1 MGPECKAFLR
11 LTKTIQE
18 VFNMKKLI
26 LTLSTALLALS
37 LNAQTLSGYD
47 IMKKADEV
55 PSPKTSSST
64 ATLTIHSKKGNDR
77 IREVIMKSKDYGDV
91 EKEVIV
97 FTTPKDVAGTGY
109 LMFNYKEDSKGN
121 KKDSDNWLYMPAM
134 KKTRRIASSGSES
147 EGSFMGTDFTYQD
160 MGDRSLS
167 KYNYNL
173 LGEESVDGV
182 SCYKVECI
190 SKAHTEK
197 DPRDIT
203 YISKSD
209 FIMRKCEFFDRQN
222 QLHRVLTCSN
232 FTTIKGFTTAQK
244 MKMENVQT
252 GTWSLIETKNITYDA
267 NDIDDSIFTVA
278 ALEKGR
284 IR

>member
-1 MGPECKAFLR
+1 
-11 LTKTIQE
+11 
-18 VFNMKKLI
+18 MKKLI
-26 LTLSTALLALS
+26 TTLSALLIAGALFSQS
-37 LNAQTLSGYD
+37 LTGYD

-55 PSPKTSSST
+55 PEPKTSSST
-64 ATLTIHSKKGNDR
+64 ATLTIHSKKGSDR

-91 EKEVIV
+91 EKSVIV

-109 LMFNYKEDSKGN
+109 LTFDYEEED
-121 KKDSDNWLYMPAM
+121 KDSDNWLYMPAM

-167 KYNYNL
+167 KYDYNL
-173 LGEESVDGV
+173 LGEDNIDGV
-182 SCYKVECI
+182 TCYKVECI

-197 DPRDIT
+197 DPR
-203 YISKSD
+203 YISYIGKTD
-209 FIMRKCEFFDRQN
+209 YILRKCEFYDRQDT
-222 QLHRVLTCSN
+222 LHRVLTCTD

-244 MKMENVQT
+244 MKMENVQS
-252 GTWSLIETKNITYDA
+252 GTWSLIETKNIQYDEE
-267 NDIDDSIFTVA
+267 DIDDSLFTVA

>member
-1 MGPECKAFLR
+1 
-11 LTKTIQE
+11 
-18 VFNMKKLI
+18 MKKSILI
-26 LTLSTALLALS
+26 TLVLMLATTMF
-37 LNAQTLSGYD
+37 AQSGYD

-55 PSPKTSSST
+55 AEPKTSSST
-64 ATLTIHSKKGNDR
+64 ATLTIHSKKGSDR
-77 IREVIMKSKDYGDV
+77 IREVIMMSKDYGDV
-91 EKEVIV
+91 EKSVIV

-109 LMFNYKEDSKGN
+109 LMFDYDEDD
-121 KKDSDNWLYMPAM
+121 KDSDNWLYMPAM

-160 MGDRSLS
+160 MGDRSLN
-167 KYNYNL
+167 KYDYNL
-173 LGEESVDGV
+173 LGEETVDGV
-182 SCYKVECI
+182 ACYKVECI

-197 DPRDIT
+197 DPRYIA

-209 FIMRKCEFFDRQN
+209 YIMRKCEFYDRQN
-222 QLHRVLTCSN
+222 QLHRVLTCSD
-232 FTTIKGFTTAQK
+232 FATISGYTTARK

-252 GTWSLIETKNITYDA
+252 GTWSLIETKNIVYNA
-267 NDIDDSIFTVA
+267 NDIDDSLFTVA

>member
-1 MGPECKAFLR
+1 
-11 LTKTIQE
+11 
-18 VFNMKKLI
+18 MKKLI
-26 LTLSTALLALS
+26 LTLSTVFMAAALS
-37 LNAQTLSGYD
+37 AQSLTGYD
-47 IMKKADEV
+47 IMKKAHDV
-55 PSPKTSSST
+55 PEPTTSSST
-64 ATLTIHSKKGNDR
+64 AKLTIHSKKGSDR

-91 EKEVIV
+91 KKEVIV

-109 LMFNYKEDSKGN
+109 LMFNYEEDANGN
-121 KKDSDNWLYMPAM
+121 SKDSDNWLYLPAM

-160 MGDRSLS
+160 MGERSLS
-167 KYNYNL
+167 KYDYKL

-182 SCYKVECI
+182 ACYKVECI

-197 DPRDIT
+197 DPRYIT

-209 FIMRKCEFFDRQN
+209 YIMRKCEFYDRQN

-252 GTWSLIETKNITYDA
+252 GTWSLIETKDIIYNA
-267 NDIDDSIFTVA
+267 NDIDDSLFTVA

-284 IR
+284 IK

>member
-1 MGPECKAFLR
+1 MK
-11 LTKTIQE
+11 KTISI
-18 VFNMKKLI
+18 FSTLLI
-26 LTLSTALLALS
+26 AGALFAE
-37 LNAQTLSGYD
+37 SGYD

-55 PSPKTSSST
+55 PEPKTSSST
-64 ATLTIHSKKGNDR
+64 ATLTIHSKKGSDR
-77 IREVIMKSKDYGDV
+77 IREVIMKGKDYGDV
-91 EKEVIV
+91 SKSVIV

-109 LMFNYKEDSKGN
+109 LMFEYEEDSNGN

-167 KYNYNL
+167 KYDYKL
-173 LGEESVDGV
+173 LGEETVEGV
-182 SCYKVECI
+182 NCYKVECI
-190 SKAHTEK
+190 SKEHTEK
-197 DPRDIT
+197 DPR
-203 YISKSD
+203 YIAYVGKAD
-209 FIMRKCEFFDRQN
+209 YIMRKCEFYDRQDT
-222 QLHRVLTCSN
+222 LHRVLTCTD

-252 GTWSLIETKNITYDA
+252 GTWSLIESKNIQYDEE
-267 NDIDDSIFTVA
+267 DIDDSLFTVA

>member
-1 MGPECKAFLR
+1 
-11 LTKTIQE
+11 
-18 VFNMKKLI
+18 MKKLI

-109 LMFNYKEDSKGN
+109 LMFNYKEDSKGY

-197 DPRDIT
+197 DPRYIT

-209 FIMRKCEFFDRQN
+209 FIMRKCEFYDRQN

>member
-1 MGPECKAFLR
+1 
-11 LTKTIQE
+11 
-18 VFNMKKLI
+18 MKKLI
-26 LTLSTALLALS
+26 STFAGLLIAGTLFAQSLT
-37 LNAQTLSGYD
+37 GYD

-64 ATLTIHSKKGNDR
+64 ATLTIHSKKGSDR

-91 EKEVIV
+91 TKEVIV

-109 LMFNYKEDSKGN
+109 LMFEYAEDAKGN

-160 MGDRSLS
+160 MGDRGLN
-167 KYNYNL
+167 KYTYTL
-173 LGEESVDGV
+173 LGEASVDGV
-182 SCYKVECI
+182 MCYKVECI

-197 DPRDIT
+197 DPRYIS

-209 FIMRKCEFFDRQN
+209 YIMRKCEFYDRQN
-222 QLHRVLTCSN
+222 QLHRILTCSD
-232 FTTIKGFTTAQK
+232 FTTISGYTTARK

-252 GTWSLIETKNITYDA
+252 GTWSLIETKNIVYNA
-267 NDIDDSIFTVA
+267 NDIDDSLFTVA

>member
-1 MGPECKAFLR
+1 MNKSIF
-11 LTKTIQE
+11 K
-18 VFNMKKLI
+18 
-26 LTLSTALLALS
+26 LSTLLIAALLLCQAVT
-37 LNAQTLSGYD
+37 AQSLSGYD
-47 IMKKADEV
+47 VMKKADEV

-64 ATLTIHSKKGNDR
+64 ATLTIHSKKGSDR

-91 EKEVIV
+91 SKEVIV

-109 LMFNYKEDSKGN
+109 LMFEYAEDASGN

-134 KKTRRIASSGSES
+134 NKTRRIASSGSES

-160 MGDRSLS
+160 MGDRSLN
-167 KYNYNL
+167 KYTYTL
-173 LGEESVDGV
+173 LGEETVDGV
-182 SCYKVECI
+182 ACYKVECV

-197 DPRDIT
+197 DPRYIT

-209 FIMRKCEFFDRQN
+209 FIMRRCEFYDRQD
-222 QLHRVLTCSN
+222 QLHRVLTCSD
-232 FTTIKGFTTAQK
+232 FVTINGYTTATK
-244 MKMENVQT
+244 MKMENVQS
-252 GTWSLIETKNITYDA
+252 GTWSLIETKDITYDA
-267 NDIDDSIFTVA
+267 EDIDDSLFTVA

>member
-1 MGPECKAFLR
+1 
-11 LTKTIQE
+11 
-18 VFNMKKLI
+18 MKKI
-26 LTLSTALLALS
+26 LTMISTILMVAALS
-37 LNAQTLSGYD
+37 AETGYD

-55 PSPKTSSST
+55 AEPKTSSST
-64 ATLTIHSKKGNDR
+64 ATLTIHSKKGSDR

-91 EKEVIV
+91 EKSVIV

-109 LMFNYKEDSKGN
+109 LTFDYEEED
-121 KKDSDNWLYMPAM
+121 KDSDNWLYMPAM

-160 MGDRSLS
+160 MGDRSLN
-167 KYNYNL
+167 KYTYNL

-182 SCYKVECI
+182 ACYKVECI

-197 DPRDIT
+197 DPR
-203 YISKSD
+203 YISYIGKAD
-209 FIMRKCEFFDRQN
+209 YILRKCEFYDRQDT
-222 QLHRVLTCSN
+222 LHRVLTCTD

-244 MKMENVQT
+244 MKMENVQS
-252 GTWSLIETKNITYDA
+252 GTWSLIESKNIQYDEE
-267 NDIDDSIFTVA
+267 DIDDSLFTVA